1 MAKPRRFPNLPNVRF
16 PLIVGC
22 IGKQDFAFP
31 DKYSAPLHAKI
42 TVIALTKCSM
52 IFDDHDVFEDVHLH
66 PGANTLR
73 AKCDNGTAHYRV
85 VCGLEIVSN
94 THPIVVGSGIM
105 KKKKNVRK

>member
-1 MAKPRRFPNLPNVRF
+1 MVKPPRLPNLPNVRF

-31 DKYSAPLHAKI
+31 DKYSAPRHAKI
-42 TVIALTKCSM
+42 TVIAIGHCSM
-52 IFDDHDVFEDVHLH
+52 VFDNHDVFENLELH

-73 AKCDNGTAHYRV
+73 AKCNDGTANYRV
-85 VCGLEIVSN
+85 VCGTEIVSN

-105 KKKKNVRK
+105 KK